1 MGYFWNQLLFE
12 ATLWD
17 GIIKFGKAIRLRFI
31 KSYGS
36 NASYYFI
43 CDLLVDS
50 LVTTKAPDLLLGIY
64 LSSYLLNI
72 KLISSTQDLWI
83 LRDPQVCRKTVH
95 RNISKQLRNAVT
107 AIGVQPVKS
116 DISTLV
122 NFWPWRKSFITKCG
136 DYVLP
141 AGLRLECSIT
151 VRTANARRFNWKR
164 WPLFITGF
172 LFCTKLHPSRSD
184 ISRHGNARQCLN
196 TLPWVL

>member
-1 MGYFWNQLLFE
+1 MGYFWKQLLFE

-17 GIIKFGKAIRLRFI
+17 GIRKFGKVMRLKFI
-31 KSYGS
+31 KFCGS
-36 NASYYFI
+36 NASYYFFLWSF
-43 CDLLVDS
+43 CLLF
-50 LVTTKAPDLLLGIY
+50 
-64 LSSYLLNI
+64 SYNQNSRFIIRNTLNI
-72 KLISSTQDLWI
+72 LPTKYKTHFFHTRPLNSSWPAGLQ
-83 LRDPQVCRKTVH
+83 KTVH
-95 RNISKQLRNAVT
+95 RNMPRQLCNAVNT
-107 AIGVQPVKS
+107 IAVQPVKS

-122 NFWPWRKSFITKCG
+122 NFWPWRKSFMTKCG

-164 WPLFITGF
+164 WPLFTTGF
-172 LFCTKLHPSRSD
+172 LFCTKLNPSRSD